1 MNKKLLAL
9 LDQINAQKQTVI
21 DLANAGKLEEA
32 KAAKKELQDLQ
43 DKFDLLKDIEDP
55 DPAGGDDGSGNEPG
69 GGEPTNKGGLKNVN
83 VNYNK
88 AIHEFA
94 DAARHYFKDAAKANT
109 EGTKADGGYT
119 VPDDIRTEINRY
131 REENFSLQSLVDTET
146 VTTESGRRTYQSRAD
161 YEGFAEVSEGGKI
174 SGIAGPSFEVVE
186 YTIKKYAGWLPVTN
200 ELLAD
205 SDANIANTLI
215 RWLGEQD
222 IATRNR
228 LILNIMKSKSATE
241 LANLDGIKKLIN
253 VTLGSAFKDTSKIVT
268 NDDGLNWMD
277 TLKDSNG
284 RYLLKQNADQTSPIK
299 QMLAVGTRNIPLVV
313 VPNSILKSDETT
325 AKKRGIPMICG
336 DLKEGVKVFDRQ
348 ELSILASN
356 TASVTGFNAYEL
368 DMTLFRGILRMD
380 VRTKDAKAFVNG
392 VVTIDDATVA
402 GA

>member
-1 MNKKLLAL
+1 MNKKLLEL
-9 LDQINAQKQTVI
+9 LNQINAQKQVVI
-21 DLANAGKLEEA
+21 DLANAGKLAEA
-32 KAAKKELQDLQ
+32 KAEKEKLQQMQ
-43 DKFDLLKDIEDP
+43 DKFDLLKDVEDP
-55 DPAGGDDGSGNEPG
+55 DPEGGEGEGSGAGDPVNSG
-69 GGEPTNKGGLKNVN
+69 ALKNVN
-83 VNYNK
+83 VNYNRVV
-88 AIHEFA
+88 HEFA

-131 REENFSLQSLVDTET
+131 REEKFSLQSLVDTET

-174 SGIAGPSFEVVE
+174 SGIAGPSFEVIE

-215 RWLGEQD
+215 QWLGEQD

-277 TLKDSNG
+277 TLKDTNG

-356 TASVTGFNAYEL
+356 TASVTGFNAYEQ

>member
-1 MNKKLLAL
+1 MNKKLLEL
-9 LDQINAQKQTVI
+9 LNQINAQKQVVI
-21 DLANAGKLEEA
+21 DLANAGKLAEA
-32 KAAKKELQDLQ
+32 KAEKEKLQQMQ
-43 DKFDLLKDIEDP
+43 DKFDLLKDVEDP
-55 DPAGGDDGSGNEPG
+55 DPEGGEGEGSGAGDPVNSG
-69 GGEPTNKGGLKNVN
+69 ALKNVN
-83 VNYNK
+83 VNYNRVV
-88 AIHEFA
+88 HEFA

-131 REENFSLQSLVDTET
+131 REEKFSLQSLVDTET

-174 SGIAGPSFEVVE
+174 SGIAGPSFEVIE

-277 TLKDSNG
+277 TLKDTNG

-336 DLKEGVKVFDRQ
+336 DLKEGVKLFDRQ
-348 ELSILASN
+348 KLSILASN
-356 TASVTGFNAYEL
+356 TASVTGFNAYEQ

>member
-1 MNKKLLAL
+1 MNKKLLEL
-9 LDQINAQKQTVI
+9 LNQINAQKQVVI
-21 DLANAGKLEEA
+21 DLANAGKLAEA
-32 KAAKKELQDLQ
+32 KAEKEKLQQMQ
-43 DKFDLLKDIEDP
+43 DKFDLLKDVEDP
-55 DPAGGDDGSGNEPG
+55 DPEGGEGEGSGAGDPVNSG
-69 GGEPTNKGGLKNVN
+69 ALKNVN
-83 VNYNK
+83 VNYNRVV
-88 AIHEFA
+88 HEFA

-131 REENFSLQSLVDTET
+131 REEKFSLQSLVDTET

-174 SGIAGPSFEVVE
+174 SGIAGPSFEVIE

-228 LILNIMKSKSATE
+228 LILNIMNSKSATE

-277 TLKDSNG
+277 TLKDTNG

-299 QMLAVGTRNIPLVV
+299 QMLAVGTRNILLVV

-336 DLKEGVKVFDRQ
+336 DLKEGVKLFDRQ
-348 ELSILASN
+348 KLSILASN
-356 TASVTGFNAYEL
+356 TASVTGFNAYEQ

>member
-1 MNKKLLAL
+1 MNKKLLEL
-9 LDQINAQKQTVI
+9 LNQINAQKQVVI
-21 DLANAGKLEEA
+21 DLANAGKLAEA
-32 KAAKKELQDLQ
+32 KAEKEKLQQMQ
-43 DKFDLLKDIEDP
+43 DKFDLLKDVEDP
-55 DPAGGDDGSGNEPG
+55 DPEGGEGEGSGAGDPVNSG
-69 GGEPTNKGGLKNVN
+69 ALKNVN
-83 VNYNK
+83 VNYNRVV
-88 AIHEFA
+88 HEFA

-131 REENFSLQSLVDTET
+131 REEKFSLQSLVDTET

-174 SGIAGPSFEVVE
+174 SGIAGPSFEVIE

-277 TLKDSNG
+277 TLKDTNG

-299 QMLAVGTRNIPLVV
+299 QMLAVGTRNIPLIII
-313 VPNSILKSDETT
+313 PNSILKSDETT

-348 ELSILASN
+348 KLSILASN
-356 TASVTGFNAYEL
+356 TASVTGFNAYEQ

>member
-1 MNKKLLAL
+1 MNKKLLEL
-9 LDQINAQKQTVI
+9 LNQINAQKQVVI
-21 DLANAGKLEEA
+21 DLANAGKLAEA
-32 KAAKKELQDLQ
+32 KAEKEKLQQMQ
-43 DKFDLLKDIEDP
+43 DKFDLLKDVEDP
-55 DPAGGDDGSGNEPG
+55 DPEGGEGEGSGAGDPVNSG
-69 GGEPTNKGGLKNVN
+69 ALKNVN
-83 VNYNK
+83 VNYNRVV
-88 AIHEFA
+88 HEFA

-131 REENFSLQSLVDTET
+131 REEKFSLQSLVDTET

-174 SGIAGPSFEVVE
+174 SGIAGPSFEVIE

-277 TLKDSNG
+277 TLKDTNG

-336 DLKEGVKVFDRQ
+336 DLKEGVKLFDRQ
-348 ELSILASN
+348 KLSILASN
-356 TASVTGFNAYEL
+356 TASVTGFNAYEQ

-380 VRTKDAKAFVNG
+380 VRTKDAKVFVNG

>member
-9 LDQINAQKQTVI
+9 LNQINAQKQVVI
-21 DLANAGKLEEA
+21 DLVNAGKLAEA
-32 KAAKKELQDLQ
+32 KAEKEKLQQMQ
-43 DKFDLLKDIEDP
+43 DKFDLLKDVEDP
-55 DPAGGDDGSGNEPG
+55 DPEGGEGEGSGAGDPVNSG
-69 GGEPTNKGGLKNVN
+69 ALKNVN
-83 VNYNK
+83 VNYNRVV
-88 AIHEFA
+88 HEFA

-131 REENFSLQSLVDTET
+131 REEKFSLQSLVDTET

-174 SGIAGPSFEVVE
+174 SGIAGPSFEVIE

-277 TLKDSNG
+277 TLKDTNG

-336 DLKEGVKVFDRQ
+336 DLKEGVKLFDRQ
-348 ELSILASN
+348 KLSILASN
-356 TASVTGFNAYEL
+356 TASVTGFNAYEQ

>member
-1 MNKKLLAL
+1 MNKKLLEL
-9 LDQINAQKQTVI
+9 LNQINAQKQVVI
-21 DLANAGKLEEA
+21 DLANAGKLAEA
-32 KAAKKELQDLQ
+32 KAEKEKLQQMQ
-43 DKFDLLKDIEDP
+43 DKFDLLKDVEDP
-55 DPAGGDDGSGNEPG
+55 DPEGGEGEGSGAGDPVNSG
-69 GGEPTNKGGLKNVN
+69 ALKNVN
-83 VNYNK
+83 VNYNRVV
-88 AIHEFA
+88 HEFA

-119 VPDDIRTEINRY
+119 VPDDIRTESNRY
-131 REENFSLQSLVDTET
+131 REEKFSLQSLVDTET

-174 SGIAGPSFEVVE
+174 SGIAGPSFEVIE

-277 TLKDSNG
+277 TLKDTNG

-336 DLKEGVKVFDRQ
+336 DLKEGVKLFDRQ
-348 ELSILASN
+348 KLSILASN
-356 TASVTGFNAYEL
+356 TASVTGFNAYEQ

>member
-1 MNKKLLAL
+1 MNKKLLEL
-9 LDQINAQKQTVI
+9 LNQINAQKQVVI
-21 DLANAGKLEEA
+21 DLANAGKLAEA
-32 KAAKKELQDLQ
+32 KAEKEKLQQMQ
-43 DKFDLLKDIEDP
+43 DKFDLLKDVEDP
-55 DPAGGDDGSGNEPG
+55 DPEGGEGEGSGAGDPVNSG
-69 GGEPTNKGGLKNVN
+69 ALKNVN
-83 VNYNK
+83 VNYNRVV
-88 AIHEFA
+88 HEFA

-131 REENFSLQSLVDTET
+131 REEKFSLQSLVDTET

-161 YEGFAEVSEGGKI
+161 YEGFAEASEGGKI
-174 SGIAGPSFEVVE
+174 SGIAGPSFEVIE

-215 RWLGEQD
+215 QWLGEQD

-253 VTLGSAFKDTSKIVT
+253 VTLGSTFKDTSKIVT

-277 TLKDSNG
+277 TLKDTNG
-284 RYLLKQNADQTSPIK
+284 RYLLKPNADPTSPIK
-299 QMLAVGTRNIPLVV
+299 QMLAVGTRNIPLII

-348 ELSILASN
+348 KLSILASN
-356 TASVTGFNAYEL
+356 TASVTGFNAYEQ

-392 VVTIDDATVA
+392 VITIDDATVA

>member
-1 MNKKLLAL
+1 MNKKLLEL
-9 LDQINAQKQTVI
+9 LNQINAQKQVVI
-21 DLANAGKLEEA
+21 DLANAGKLAEA
-32 KAAKKELQDLQ
+32 KAEKEKLQQKQ
-43 DKFDLLKDIEDP
+43 DKFDRLKDVEDP
-55 DPAGGDDGSGNEPG
+55 DPEGGEGEGSGAGDPVNSG
-69 GGEPTNKGGLKNVN
+69 ALKNVN
-83 VNYNK
+83 VNYNRVV
-88 AIHEFA
+88 HEFA

-131 REENFSLQSLVDTET
+131 REEKFSLQSLVDTET

-174 SGIAGPSFEVVE
+174 SGIAGPSFEVIE

-277 TLKDSNG
+277 TLKDTNG

-336 DLKEGVKVFDRQ
+336 DLKEGVKLFDRQ
-348 ELSILASN
+348 KLSILASN
-356 TASVTGFNAYEL
+356 TASVTGFNAYEQ

>member
-1 MNKKLLAL
+1 MNKKLLEL
-9 LDQINAQKQTVI
+9 LNQINAQKQVVI
-21 DLANAGKLEEA
+21 DLANAGKLAEA
-32 KAAKKELQDLQ
+32 KAEKEKLQQMQ
-43 DKFDLLKDIEDP
+43 DIFDLLKDVEDP
-55 DPAGGDDGSGNEPG
+55 DPEGGEGEGSGAGDPVNSG
-69 GGEPTNKGGLKNVN
+69 ALKNVN
-83 VNYNK
+83 VNYNRVV
-88 AIHEFA
+88 HEFA

-131 REENFSLQSLVDTET
+131 REEKFSLQSLVDTET

-174 SGIAGPSFEVVE
+174 SGIAGPSFEVIE

-277 TLKDSNG
+277 TLKDTNG

-336 DLKEGVKVFDRQ
+336 DLKEGVKLFDRQ
-348 ELSILASN
+348 KLSILASN
-356 TASVTGFNAYEL
+356 TASVTGFNAYEQ

>member
-1 MNKKLLAL
+1 MNKKLLEL
-9 LDQINAQKQTVI
+9 LNQINAQKQVVI
-21 DLANAGKLEEA
+21 DLANAGKLAEA
-32 KAAKKELQDLQ
+32 KAEKEKLQQMQ
-43 DKFDLLKDIEDP
+43 DKFDLLKDVEDP
-55 DPAGGDDGSGNEPG
+55 DLEGGEGEGSGAGDPVNSG
-69 GGEPTNKGGLKNVN
+69 ALKNVN
-83 VNYNK
+83 VNYNRVV
-88 AIHEFA
+88 HEFA

-131 REENFSLQSLVDTET
+131 REEKFSLQSLVDTET

-174 SGIAGPSFEVVE
+174 SGIAGPSFEVIE

-277 TLKDSNG
+277 TLKDTNG

-336 DLKEGVKVFDRQ
+336 DLKEGVKLFDRQ
-348 ELSILASN
+348 KLSILASN
-356 TASVTGFNAYEL
+356 TASVTGFNAYEQ

>member
-1 MNKKLLAL
+1 MNKKLLEL
-9 LDQINAQKQTVI
+9 LNQINAQKQVVI
-21 DLANAGKLEEA
+21 DLANAGKLAEA
-32 KAAKKELQDLQ
+32 KAEKEKLQQMQ
-43 DKFDLLKDIEDP
+43 DKFDLLKDVEDP
-55 DPAGGDDGSGNEPG
+55 DPEGGEGEGSGAGGPVNSGA
-69 GGEPTNKGGLKNVN
+69 LKNVN
-83 VNYNK
+83 VNYNRVV
-88 AIHEFA
+88 HEFA

-131 REENFSLQSLVDTET
+131 REEKFSLQSLVDTET

-174 SGIAGPSFEVVE
+174 SGIAGPSFEVIE

-277 TLKDSNG
+277 TLKDTNG

-336 DLKEGVKVFDRQ
+336 DLKEGVKLFDRQ
-348 ELSILASN
+348 KLSILASN
-356 TASVTGFNAYEL
+356 TASVTGFNAYEQ

>member
-1 MNKKLLAL
+1 MNKKLLEL
-9 LDQINAQKQTVI
+9 LNQINAQKQVVI
-21 DLANAGKLEEA
+21 DLANAGKLAEA
-32 KAAKKELQDLQ
+32 KAEKEKLQQMQ
-43 DKFDLLKDIEDP
+43 DKFDLLKDVEDP
-55 DPAGGDDGSGNEPG
+55 DPEGGEGEGSGAGDPVNSG
-69 GGEPTNKGGLKNVN
+69 ALKNVN
-83 VNYNK
+83 VNYNRVV
-88 AIHEFA
+88 HEFA

-131 REENFSLQSLVDTET
+131 REEKFSLQSLVDTET

-161 YEGFAEVSEGGKI
+161 YEGFAEASEGGKI
-174 SGIAGPSFEVVE
+174 SGIAGPSFEVIE

-215 RWLGEQD
+215 QWLGEQD

-253 VTLGSAFKDTSKIVT
+253 VTLGSTFKDTSKIVT

-277 TLKDSNG
+277 TLKDTNG
-284 RYLLKQNADQTSPIK
+284 RYLLKPNADPTSPIK
-299 QMLAVGTRNIPLVV
+299 QMLAVGTRNIPLII

-356 TASVTGFNAYEL
+356 TASVTGFNAYEQ

>member
-9 LDQINAQKQTVI
+9 LNQINAQKQMVI

-55 DPAGGDDGSGNEPG
+55 DPVGGDDGSGNEPG
-69 GGEPTNKGGLKNVN
+69 EGDPTNKGGLKNVN

-119 VPDDIRTEINRY
+119 VPEDIRTEINRY
-131 REENFSLQSLVDTET
+131 REERFSLQSLVDTEE
-146 VTTESGRRTYQSRAD
+146 VTTDSGRRTYQSRAD
-161 YEGFAEVSEGGKI
+161 YEGFAEVAEGGKI
-174 SGIAGPSFEVVE
+174 TGISGPSFEVIE

-215 RWLGEQD
+215 AWLGEQD

-228 LILNIMKSKSATE
+228 LILNVMRSKSATE
-241 LANLDGIKKLIN
+241 LANLDGIKKIIN

-277 TLKDSNG
+277 TLKDTTG
-284 RYLLKQNADQTSPIK
+284 RYLLKPNADPTSPIK
-299 QMLAVGTRNIPLVV
+299 QVLAVGTRNVPIVT
-313 VPNSILKSDETT
+313 VPNSILKSDESV

-336 DLKEGVKVFDRQ
+336 DVKEGIKLFDRQ
-348 ELSILASN
+348 KLTILASN
-356 TASVTGFNAYEL
+356 TASVTGFNAYEN

-380 VRTKDAKAFVNG
+380 VRAKDAKALVNG
-392 VVTIDDATVA
+392 VVTVDDATVA

>member
-9 LDQINAQKQTVI
+9 LNQINAQKQVVI
-21 DLANAGKLEEA
+21 DLANAGKLAEA
-32 KAAKKELQDLQ
+32 KAEKEKLQQMQ
-43 DKFDLLKDIEDP
+43 DKFDLLKDVEDP
-55 DPAGGDDGSGNEPG
+55 DPEGGEGEGSGAGDPVNSG
-69 GGEPTNKGGLKNVN
+69 TLNNVN
-83 VNYNK
+83 VNYNRVV
-88 AIHEFA
+88 HEFA

-131 REENFSLQSLVDTET
+131 REEKFSLQSLVDTET

-174 SGIAGPSFEVVE
+174 SGIAGPSFEVIE

-277 TLKDSNG
+277 TLKDTNG

-336 DLKEGVKVFDRQ
+336 DLKEGVKLFDRQ
-348 ELSILASN
+348 KLSILASN
-356 TASVTGFNAYEL
+356 TASVTGFNAYEQ

>member
-1 MNKKLLAL
+1 MNKKLLEL
-9 LDQINAQKQTVI
+9 LNQINAQKQVVI
-21 DLANAGKLEEA
+21 DLANAGKLAEA
-32 KAAKKELQDLQ
+32 KAEKEKLQQMQ
-43 DKFDLLKDIEDP
+43 DKFDLLKDVEDP
-55 DPAGGDDGSGNEPG
+55 DPEGGEGEGSGAGDPVNSG
-69 GGEPTNKGGLKNVN
+69 ALKNVN
-83 VNYNK
+83 VNYNRVV
-88 AIHEFA
+88 HEFA
-94 DAARHYFKDAAKANT
+94 DAARPYFKDAAKANT

-131 REENFSLQSLVDTET
+131 REEKFSLQSLVDTET

-174 SGIAGPSFEVVE
+174 SGIAGPSFEVIE

-215 RWLGEQD
+215 QWLGEQD

-253 VTLGSAFKDTSKIVT
+253 VTLGSTFKDTSKIVT

-277 TLKDSNG
+277 TLKDTNG
-284 RYLLKQNADQTSPIK
+284 RYLLKPNADPTSPIK
-299 QMLAVGTRNIPLVV
+299 QMLAVGTRNIPLII

-356 TASVTGFNAYEL
+356 TASVTGFNAYEQ

>member
-1 MNKKLLAL
+1 MNKKLLEL
-9 LDQINAQKQTVI
+9 LNQINAQKQVVI
-21 DLANAGKLEEA
+21 DLANAGKLAEA
-32 KAAKKELQDLQ
+32 KAEKEKLQQMQ
-43 DKFDLLKDIEDP
+43 DKFDLLKDVEDP
-55 DPAGGDDGSGNEPG
+55 DPEGGEGEGSGAGDPVNSG
-69 GGEPTNKGGLKNVN
+69 ALKNVN
-83 VNYNK
+83 VNYNRVV
-88 AIHEFA
+88 HEFA

-131 REENFSLQSLVDTET
+131 REEKFSLQSLVDTET

-174 SGIAGPSFEVVE
+174 SGIAGPSFEVIE

-277 TLKDSNG
+277 TLKDTNG
-284 RYLLKQNADQTSPIK
+284 RYLLKQNADPTSPIK

-336 DLKEGVKVFDRQ
+336 DLKEGVKLFDRQ
-348 ELSILASN
+348 KLSILASN
-356 TASVTGFNAYEL
+356 TASVTGFNAYEQ

>member
-1 MNKKLLAL
+1 MNKKLLEL
-9 LDQINAQKQTVI
+9 LNQINAQKQVVI
-21 DLANAGKLEEA
+21 DLANAGKLAEA
-32 KAAKKELQDLQ
+32 KAEKEKLQQMQ
-43 DKFDLLKDIEDP
+43 DKFDLLKDVEDP
-55 DPAGGDDGSGNEPG
+55 DPEGGEGEGSGAGDPVNSG
-69 GGEPTNKGGLKNVN
+69 ALKNVN
-83 VNYNK
+83 VNYNRVV
-88 AIHEFA
+88 HEFA

-131 REENFSLQSLVDTET
+131 REEKFSLQSLVDTET

-174 SGIAGPSFEVVE
+174 SGIAGPSFEVIE

-200 ELLAD
+200 ELPAD

-277 TLKDSNG
+277 TLKDTNG

-336 DLKEGVKVFDRQ
+336 DLKEGVKLFDRQ
-348 ELSILASN
+348 KLSILASN
-356 TASVTGFNAYEL
+356 TASVTGFNAYEQ

>member
-1 MNKKLLAL
+1 MNKKLLEL
-9 LDQINAQKQTVI
+9 LNQINAQKQVVI
-21 DLANAGKLEEA
+21 DLANAGKLAEA
-32 KAAKKELQDLQ
+32 KAEKEKLQQMQ
-43 DKFDLLKDIEDP
+43 DKFDLLKDVEDP
-55 DPAGGDDGSGNEPG
+55 DPEGGEGEGSGAGDPVNSG
-69 GGEPTNKGGLKNVN
+69 ALKNVN
-83 VNYNK
+83 VNYNRVV
-88 AIHEFA
+88 HEFA
-94 DAARHYFKDAAKANT
+94 DVARHYFKDAAKANT

-131 REENFSLQSLVDTET
+131 REEKFSLQSLVDTET

-174 SGIAGPSFEVVE
+174 SGIAGPSFEVIE

-277 TLKDSNG
+277 TLKDTNG

-336 DLKEGVKVFDRQ
+336 DLKEGVKLFDRQ
-348 ELSILASN
+348 KLSILASN
-356 TASVTGFNAYEL
+356 TASVTGFNAYEQ

>member
-1 MNKKLLAL
+1 MNKKLLEL
-9 LDQINAQKQTVI
+9 LNQINAQKQVVI
-21 DLANAGKLEEA
+21 DLANAGKLAEA
-32 KAAKKELQDLQ
+32 KAEKEKLQQMQ
-43 DKFDLLKDIEDP
+43 DKFDLLKDVEDP
-55 DPAGGDDGSGNEPG
+55 DPEGGEGEGSGAGDPVNSG
-69 GGEPTNKGGLKNVN
+69 ALKNVN
-83 VNYNK
+83 VNYNRVV
-88 AIHEFA
+88 HEFA

-131 REENFSLQSLVDTET
+131 REEKFSLQSLVDTET

-174 SGIAGPSFEVVE
+174 SGIAGPSFEVIE

-205 SDANIANTLI
+205 SDAIIANTLI

-277 TLKDSNG
+277 TLKDTNG

-336 DLKEGVKVFDRQ
+336 DLKEGVKLFDRQ
-348 ELSILASN
+348 KLSILASN
-356 TASVTGFNAYEL
+356 TASVTGFNAYEQ

>member
-1 MNKKLLAL
+1 MNKKLLEL
-9 LDQINAQKQTVI
+9 LNQINAQKQVVI
-21 DLANAGKLEEA
+21 DLANAGKLAEA
-32 KAAKKELQDLQ
+32 KAEKEKLQQMQ
-43 DKFDLLKDIEDP
+43 DKFDLLKDVEDP
-55 DPAGGDDGSGNEPG
+55 DPEGGEGEGSGAGDPVNSG
-69 GGEPTNKGGLKNVN
+69 ALKNVN
-83 VNYNK
+83 VNYNRVV
-88 AIHEFA
+88 HEFA

-131 REENFSLQSLVDTET
+131 REEKFSLLSLVDTET

-174 SGIAGPSFEVVE
+174 SGIAGPSFEVIE

-277 TLKDSNG
+277 TLKDTNG

-336 DLKEGVKVFDRQ
+336 DLKEGVKLFDRQ
-348 ELSILASN
+348 KLSILASN
-356 TASVTGFNAYEL
+356 TASVTGFNAYEQ

>member
-1 MNKKLLAL
+1 MNKKLLEL
-9 LDQINAQKQTVI
+9 LNQINAQKQVVI
-21 DLANAGKLEEA
+21 DLANAGKLAEA
-32 KAAKKELQDLQ
+32 KAEKEKLQQMQ
-43 DKFDLLKDIEDP
+43 DKFDLLKDVEDP
-55 DPAGGDDGSGNEPG
+55 DPEGGEGEGSGAGDPVNSG
-69 GGEPTNKGGLKNVN
+69 ALKNVN
-83 VNYNK
+83 VNYNRVV
-88 AIHEFA
+88 HEFA

-131 REENFSLQSLVDTET
+131 REEKFSLQSLVDTET
-146 VTTESGRRTYQSRAD
+146 VTTESGRRTYQS
-161 YEGFAEVSEGGKI
+161 
-174 SGIAGPSFEVVE
+174 SFEVIE

-277 TLKDSNG
+277 TLKDTNG
-284 RYLLKQNADQTSPIK
+284 RYLLKPNADPTSPIK
-299 QMLAVGTRNIPLVV
+299 QMLAVGTRNIPLII

-336 DLKEGVKVFDRQ
+336 DLKEGVKLFDRQ
-348 ELSILASN
+348 KLSILASN
-356 TASVTGFNAYEL
+356 TASVTGFNAYEQ